1 MDFEVPPLVYAED
14 ISSNGS
20 LWNDHQMGPRQ
31 GGFLLSNGDILTL
44 MPGVHLRFRSA
55 GAQEDC
61 QFTSIQRSEMRVSIN
76 VLTWACPHH
85 LDADHD
91 RFSMTP
97 SLSRRGCWGKV
108 PSGASTWP

>member
-20 LWNDHQMGPRQ
+20 LWNDHQMGPGK

-55 GAQEDC
+55 GAQEDW
-61 QFTSIQRSEMRVSIN
+61 QFTSIQRDEMRVSII
-76 VLTWACPHH
+76 VLTWARPGN

-97 SLSRRGCWGKV
+97 SLSRRGCWGKA
-108 PSGASTWP
+108 PSGVSTWP